1 MIAYELG
8 FSQSAELGYRL
19 ESQSPMDA
27 GAVGFFTDSSLKL
40 WLDASDTLTITHST
54 GDVTAWRDKSGNGN
68 NATTS
73 VGFPRTG
80 DSTRNGKNVIDFT
93 SDQMTLPAALYT
105 IPNGANTLFVVS
117 KRTSETGLITT
128 TVSMST
134 GATNQFFHIYSDVSG
149 AQSFINRST
158 ASPVAS
164 ATGIINTEYNTAFM
178 RRSGTNQE
186 IAVNTINAVDSA
198 SATNITPTAAQIGT
212 AAGGLLPFIGSIAE
226 IILYDSALTDAQAL
240 TVMQY
245 LSRKWNTPLYL
256 PVVSSSLQLWL
267 DGSDATSIINSV
279 GAVSS
284 WRDKSGN
291 GNNATQ
297 ATGASQ
303 PTLTSNRING
313 KSALVF
319 DGTDDF
325 LTAPT
330 SLMNSCS
337 NTSITVFIVSITSVI
352 KAADIIALSPYLA
365 NPTFSVLLPFSNSI
379 VYFDYANNSTGRLTV
394 SWGGTV
400 GTPYLWTLDSNST
413 IQKNIYRNGVQIA
426 TSANATVANFGTT
439 YSLNIGASAAGTNH
453 FNGSIGEILIYN
465 RFLTDAEKASVN
477 AYLMNKWGIA

>member
-1 MIAYELG
+1 MAYPLL
-8 FSQSAELGYRL
+8 FYRVPFL
-19 ESQSPMDA
+19 PTRI
-27 GAVGFFTDSSLKL
+27 GTSLKL
-40 WLDASDTLTITHST
+40 WLDASDTSTITHST

-73 VGFPRTG
+73 SGSPRTG

-105 IPNGANTLFVVS
+105 IPSGANTLFVVS

-134 GATNQFFHIYSDVSG
+134 GATNQFFHIYSNVSG
-149 AQSFINRST
+149 AQSFLNRST

-186 IAVNTINAVDSA
+186 IAVNTINAIDSA

-245 LSRKWNTPLYL
+245 LSRKWDTPLYL

-267 DGSDATSIINSV
+267 DGSDATSIINSA

-297 ATGASQ
+297 ATGANQ
-303 PTLTSNRING
+303 PALTTNIING
-313 KSALVF
+313 KSALLF
-319 DGTDDF
+319 NG
-325 LTAPT
+325 
-330 SLMNSCS
+330 S
-337 NTSITVFIVSITSVI
+337 TSV
-352 KAADIIALSPYLA
+352 LSLPDNVLA
-365 NPTFSVLLPFSNSI
+365 NGNTPYSVFAALRLTNLSTNRG
-379 VYFDYANNSTGRLTV
+379 YLNLGTYGTNNS
-394 SWGGTV
+394 
-400 GTPYLWTLDSNST
+400 SNAFRINT
-413 IQKNIYRNGVQIA
+413 NGAVINYWWFNDLQ
-426 TSANATVANFGTT
+426 
-439 YSLNIGASAAGTNH
+439 SAAGEIAVNNNYVVSAIYNTSSGRVMYKQNTQIAAS
-453 FNGSIGEILIYN
+453 GSTSLNLLNTGVGTIGGSGAEPYQGYIAEILVYN
-465 RFLTDAEKASVN
+465 RTLSTDERLSVN
-477 AYLMNKWGIA
+477 ASLMNKWGIV